1 MILLYLI
8 KKELKQIIRNWVL
21 PLVFVLL
28 PIGLSNMIPRLATQ
42 EIKGLKFAVVD
53 NDHSSFSRQL
63 IQKIDASTYIE
74 LAYYASSYKE
84 AMSQISSGDVDV
96 IVEIPNGYE
105 KDFLTNGTRP
115 VVQVSANSVNGTKGS
130 MASMYITQIITM
142 YSQEIVDAKGFAM
155 TSSEKLGMGTLCV
168 KFLFNPY
175 LDYKI
180 FMVPAIFAML
190 MILIVGFLPALNI
203 VSEKEKGT
211 IEQIN
216 VSPISRLD
224 FTLSKIIPYIIIG
237 VLMVVEAILSVR
249 ALFGITCA
257 GSITLLIGATLLFS
271 MLISS
276 LGLVISNYA
285 TTLQQAALTMWFFL
299 MIFLLMSGMITPISS
314 MPEWA
319 QTLTIVNPMRY
330 FIEIMRSIFIKGST
344 FSQLLPQFCAIMIMA
359 ICGWIWAILSYKKS
373 Q

>member
-1 MILLYLI
+1 MILLHLI
-8 KKELKQIIRNWVL
+8 KKELKQIMRNWVL

-28 PIGLSNMIPRLATQ
+28 PVSLGNMITRLATQ
-42 EIKGLKFAVVD
+42 EVKGLKFAVVD
-53 NDHSSFSRQL
+53 NDHSSFSSQL
-63 IQKIDASTYIE
+63 IHKIDASTYIE
-74 LAYYASSYKE
+74 LVYYASSYE
-84 AMSQISSGDVDV
+84 DAMSQINTGNIDV

-105 KDFLTNGTRP
+105 RDFLTDKTRP
-115 VVQVSANSVNGTKGS
+115 IVQVHANSVNGTTGT

-142 YSQEIVDAKGFAM
+142 FAQDIAEAKGVPVPSSGNVGVGAM
-155 TSSEKLGMGTLCV
+155 SV
-168 KFLFNPY
+168 KFLFNPN

-180 FMVPAIFAML
+180 FMVPAVFAML
-190 MILIVGFLPALNI
+190 MIIVVGFLPALNI

-237 VLMVVEAILSVR
+237 VLMVIEAILTVKG
-249 ALFGITCA
+249 LYGITCA
-257 GSITLLIGATLLFS
+257 GSITLLLGATLLFS

-285 TTLQQAALTMWFFL
+285 STLQQAALVMWFFL
-299 MIFLLMSGMITPISS
+299 MIFLLMSGTFTPITS

-319 QTLTIVNPMRY
+319 QALTIVNPMKY
-330 FIEIMRSIFIKGST
+330 FINIMRSIFIKGST
-344 FSQLLPQFCAIMIMA
+344 FSQLLPQFCAIIIMA